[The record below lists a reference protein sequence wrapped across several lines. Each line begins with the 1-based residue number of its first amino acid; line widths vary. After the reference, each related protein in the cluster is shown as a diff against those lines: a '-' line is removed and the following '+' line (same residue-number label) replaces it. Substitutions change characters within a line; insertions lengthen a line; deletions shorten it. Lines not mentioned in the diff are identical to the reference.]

1 MYKTVRQGENSLQ
14 YHILPQDDQLYP
26 AMTKRRRS
34 SAPRHRT
41 AFILVITLILGCAI
55 VAAAVLIPAL
65 MASNVVAMP
74 ARFQTF
80 AVAASSVNMKGL
92 GKYSLQGAQ
101 YIALLPV
108 KDSLGHFNAYQL
120 KPSVLAATTTTTTTP
135 APTTTTEVSN
145 LTGVRT
151 ENNDL
156 HRPQNTTTSR
166 GLPRWIPRPYMPWM
180 VGYLNKNTFL
190 HS

>member
-14 YHILPQDDQLYP
+14 YHILPQDDP

-65 MASNVVAMP
+65 MASNVVTLP

-80 AVAASSVNMKGL
+80 AVAASSVNMKGH

-108 KDSLGHFNAYQL
+108 KDPLGHFNAYQL
-120 KPSVLAATTTTTTTP
+120 KPSLLVATTTTTP
-135 APTTTTEVSN
+135 EPTTTSTTTEGSS
-145 LTGVRT
+145 LSGVRT
-151 ENNDL
+151 ENNDP
-156 HRPQNTTTSR
+156 HRPHNTTSSK
-166 GLPRWIPRPYMPWM
+166 GLPRWIPKPYMPWM
-180 VGYLNKNTFL
+180 VSHGHECIL
-190 HS
+190 